1 MPPTPVSAAP
11 PHDPETRVYLL
22 RLSGEVTIKAP
33 RTRARFAKRLA
44 RNLATGL
51 ADAGVEARLEREW
64 SRIFVHARE
73 PVPGAA
79 GEVIARTF
87 GLQSY
92 SPAER
97 REWND
102 LGDLVAAGVELF
114 GDAVEGRSFAVRAR
128 RSGDRGEIPLRSKQ
142 VEIELGAALLERAR
156 RVDLS
161 NPEVTARVE
170 VHAGHAYFF
179 RDKIRGPAGLPLGT
193 ESRALSLVSGGF
205 DSAVASWM
213 MLRRGVALD
222 YVFFNL
228 GGTAHELGV
237 LRVMKVIASQWSH
250 GDRPNL
256 YEIDFRPLVLE
267 IQEKVKTHYWQVA
280 LKRLMLAAAERL
292 AGQVRGGALVTGE
305 AIGQVSSQ
313 TPQNLAA
320 ISRPIEMP
328 ILRPLLGFN
337 KEEIIDRSKAIG
349 TYELSS
355 AVDEYCAILPRR
367 PATKA
372 TARALDEQVAGI
384 DPAIALRAIEERK
397 VVDLRALDPAEL
409 GSEELEIDSVPDGAR
424 LVDLRSRH
432 AFDAWHA
439 ADAEHMDFFDALKG
453 YRHLPKE
460 GTWVFY
466 CEVGLKSAHLAEV
479 MQAEGFRAFHV
490 AGGTR
495 EMLRRETEDDPLAAS
510 LVSPAFL
517 G

>member
-1 MPPTPVSAAP
+1 MPATSEAP
-11 PHDPETRVYLL
+11 RRIYLL

-33 RTRARFAKRLA
+33 RTRARFARRLA

-51 ADAGVEARLEREW
+51 ADAGVDATLEREW

-73 PVPGAA
+73 EVPGAA
-79 GEVIARTF
+79 GEVIGRTF

-97 REWND
+97 REWSD
-102 LGDLVAAGVELF
+102 LADLVAAGVEVF
-114 GDAVEGRSFAVRAR
+114 GDTVEGKSFAVRAR
-128 RSGDRGEIPLRSKQ
+128 RSGDRGEIPLRSKD
-142 VEIELGAALLERAR
+142 VEIELGSALLPRAR

-179 RDKIRGPAGLPLGT
+179 RDKVRGPAGLPLGT

-228 GGTAHELGV
+228 GGAAHRLGV

-250 GDRPNL
+250 GDRPSL

-267 IQEKVKTHYWQVA
+267 IQAKVTTRYWQVV
-280 LKRLMLAAAERL
+280 LKRLMLVAAERL
-292 AGQVRGGALVTGE
+292 AGEMRGGAPSALVTGE

-320 ISRPIEMP
+320 IARPIEMP
-328 ILRPLLGFN
+328 VLRPLLGFN

-367 PATKA
+367 PATRA
-372 TARALDEQVAGI
+372 TVRALDAQVAEI
-384 DPAIALRAIEERK
+384 DPAIVLRALAERK
-397 VVDLRALDPAEL
+397 TIDLRALDPAEL
-409 GSEELEIDSVPDGAR
+409 GSEELEIDTVPEDAR
-424 LVDLRSRH
+424 LVDLRSRP

-439 ADAEHMDFFDALKG
+439 GGAEHMDFFEALKG

-490 AGGTR
+490 AGGAR

-510 LVSPAFL
+510 LLSPAFL

>member
-1 MPPTPVSAAP
+1 MTDPPSPTPR
-11 PHDPETRVYLL
+11 PERRTYLL

-33 RTRARFAKRLA
+33 RTRNRFAKRLA
-44 RNLATGL
+44 RNLADGL
-51 ADAGVEARLEREW
+51 ASAGIDAKLEREW
-64 SRIFVHARE
+64 SRIFVHADE

-79 GEVIARTF
+79 AEVIGRTF

-92 SPAER
+92 SAVER
-97 REWND
+97 RPWND
-102 LGDLVAAGVELF
+102 LADIVAAGVELF
-114 GDAVEGRSFAVRAR
+114 GDAVEGKSFGVRAR
-128 RSGDRGEIPLRSKQ
+128 RSGDRGEIPLRSKD
-142 VEIELGAALLERAR
+142 VEIELGSALLERAR
-156 RVDLS
+156 EVDLS

-179 RDKIRGPAGLPLGT
+179 RDKVRAPAGLPLGT

-228 GGTAHELGV
+228 GGTAHRLGV
-237 LRVMKVIASQWSH
+237 LRVMKIIASHWSH
-250 GDRPNL
+250 GDRPTL
-256 YEIDFRPLVLE
+256 HEIDFRPLVLE
-267 IQEKVKTHYWQVA
+267 IQRKVKNHFWQVV
-280 LKRLMLAAAERL
+280 LKRLMLTLSERL
-292 AGQVRGGALVTGE
+292 AQEVRRSAPSALVTGE

-320 ISRPIEMP
+320 ISRPVEIP
-328 ILRPLLGFN
+328 ILRPLLAFN
-337 KEEIIDRSKAIG
+337 KEEIIDRAKEIG

-372 TARALDEQVAGI
+372 RARDLDEEIAGLDPEVLERALAGRTS
-384 DPAIALRAIEERK
+384 L
-397 VVDLRALDPAEL
+397 DLRELDPAEL
-409 GSEELEIDSVPDGAR
+409 GSDELEIETVPEGAK
-424 LVDLRSRH
+424 LVDLRSRA
-432 AFDAWHA
+432 AFDAWHPKG
-439 ADAEHMDFFDALKG
+439 AEHLDFFDALKG
-453 YRHLPKE
+453 HRHMEKAE
-460 GTWVFY
+460 TWVFY

-479 MQAEGFRAFHV
+479 MQAEGFRAYHV

-495 EMLRRETEDDPLAAS
+495 ELLRRETEDDPLAKS
-510 LVSPAFL
+510 LLSPAFL

>member
-1 MPPTPVSAAP
+1 MPGSPDSSAPA
-11 PHDPETRVYLL
+11 RRIYLL
-22 RLSGEVTIKAP
+22 RFSGEVTIKAP

-44 RNLATGL
+44 ANLSDGL
-51 ADAGVEARLEREW
+51 AAAGIEATLEREW
-64 SRIFVHARE
+64 SRIFVHADE

-97 REWND
+97 RPWRD
-102 LGDLVAAGVELF
+102 LADVVAAGVEVF

-142 VEIELGAALLERAR
+142 VEIELGSALLERAR

-161 NPEVTARVE
+161 NPEVTARIE
-170 VHAGHAYFF
+170 LHAGHAYLF
-179 RDKIRGPAGLPLGT
+179 RDKLAAPAGLPLGT

-228 GGTAHELGV
+228 GGTAHEIGV
-237 LRVMKVIASQWSH
+237 LRVMKVIAAHWSH
-250 GDRPNL
+250 GDRPKL
-256 YEIDFRPLVLE
+256 HQIDFRPLVLE
-267 IQEKVKTHYWQVA
+267 IQRKVKPHYWQVV
-280 LKRLMLAAAERL
+280 LKRLMLSAAERL
-292 AGQVRGGALVTGE
+292 STQVRGSALVTGE

-320 ISRPIEMP
+320 ISRPIEIP

-337 KEEIIDRSKAIG
+337 KEEIIDRSKVIG

-355 AVDEYCAILPRR
+355 AVDEYCAILPKR

-372 TARALDEQVAGI
+372 TARAVDEQVAEI
-384 DPAIALRAIEERK
+384 DPELLDRLVAERRII
-397 VVDLRALDPAEL
+397 DLFALDPAVL
-409 GSEELEIDSVPDGAR
+409 GSDELEIDSVPEDAR
-424 LVDLRSRH
+424 LVDLRSRS

-439 ADAEHMDFFDALKG
+439 TGAEHMDFFDALKG
-453 YRHLPKE
+453 HRHLDKADL
-460 GTWVFY
+460 WVFY
-466 CEVGLKSAHLAEV
+466 CEVGLKSAHLAEA
-479 MQAEGFRAFHV
+479 MQAGGFRAFHV
-490 AGGTR
+490 AGGAR

-510 LVSPAFL
+510 LLSPAFL